1 MHLAWRVILRCSL
14 KHADKEKAS
23 EVMGTVLFWR
33 YWKVVR

>member
-1 MHLAWRVILRCSL
+1 MHLAWRVSLRYSV
-14 KHADKEKAS
+14 KRGVKDKAS